1 MMQGG
6 QASGTAD
13 LDQLVR
19 SAREQIAAAP
29 DEATLEQL
37 RIDLLGKKG
46 VMTATLRGLGSLPLD
61 QRAARGARANAVKN
75 EIESMLTARAGAL
88 ADARLETIGEREW
101 MDVTFVPALARRGH
115 LHPLSLIL
123 RDVKAIFS
131 RIGYEVALGPEVEDD
146 FHNFEALNI
155 PAEHPARDTMDS
167 FYLEPYPLLL
177 RTHTSPVQI
186 RYMQSHKPPIR
197 IIAPGAVYRRD
208 ATDPSHAS
216 QFYQF
221 EGLVV
226 DHDIRLSDLK
236 GTIEYFARSLFG
248 PDRRIRIVGDHF
260 PFTEPSIAAAVSC
273 GICAGAGCR
282 SCKGGWL
289 EILGAGM
296 VHPQVLRNGGVDPDH
311 YAGFAFGA
319 GLDRLAML
327 KYNVSDLRLFLENDV
342 RFLRQF

>member
-1 MMQGG
+1 MKQGVVG
-6 QASGTAD
+6 D
-13 LDQLVR
+13 
-19 SAREQIAAAP
+19 
-29 DEATLEQL
+29 LEQL
-37 RIDLLGKKG
+37 RASARERIDAASDQKTLEDLRVGLLGKKG
-46 VMTATLRGLGSLPLD
+46 ELTGVLRQLGSLPAAE
-61 QRAARGARANAVKN
+61 RAA
-75 EIESMLTARAGAL
+75 AGAAANQL
-88 ADARLETIGEREW
+88 KEDILGWISARQSALEAKRHTALGDTEW
-101 MDVTFVPALARRGH
+101 VDMTFVPNPVRRGH
-115 LHPLSLIL
+115 LHPLTLIL
-123 RDVKAIFS
+123 REVKAIFS
-131 RIGYEVALGPEVEDD
+131 RLGYEVALGPEVEDE

-167 FYLEPYPLLL
+167 FYVDVDNLLL

-208 ATDPSHAS
+208 ATDPSHGS

-248 PDRRIRIVGDHF
+248 PERRIRIVGDHF
-260 PFTEPSIAAAVSC
+260 PFTEPSIGAAVSC
-273 GICAGAGCR
+273 GLCGGAGCR

-296 VHPQVLRNGGVDPDH
+296 VHPQVLRNGGIDSEQFS
-311 YAGFAFGA
+311 GFAFGA

-327 KYNVSDLRLFLENDV
+327 KYNVTDLRVFLENDV

>member
-1 MMQGG
+1 LTQGVAG
-6 QASGTAD
+6 ELERLRT
-13 LDQLVR
+13 
-19 SAREQIAAAP
+19 SARERIEAAS
-29 DEATLEQL
+29 DHKTLEDL
-37 RIDLLGKKG
+37 RVSLLGKKG
-46 VMTATLRGLGSLPLD
+46 ELTTILRQLGSLPASE
-61 QRAARGARANAVKN
+61 RAA
-75 EIESMLTARAGAL
+75 AGAEANQL
-88 ADARLETIGEREW
+88 KDEIFGWIASRMGGLEARRHGALGDTEW
-101 MDVTFVPALARRGH
+101 VDMTFVPNPVRRGH
-115 LHPLSLIL
+115 LHPLTLIL
-123 RDVKAIFS
+123 REVKAIFS
-131 RIGYEVALGPEVEDD
+131 RLGYEVALGPQVEDE

-155 PAEHPARDTMDS
+155 PQDHPARDTMDS
-167 FYLEPYPLLL
+167 FYVEADQLLL

-186 RYMQSHKPPIR
+186 RFMQSHKPPIR

-208 ATDPSHAS
+208 ATDPSHGS
-216 QFYQF
+216 QFYQV

-260 PFTEPSIAAAVSC
+260 PFTEPSIGAAVSC
-273 GICAGAGCR
+273 GICDGAGCR

-296 VHPQVLRNGGVDPDH
+296 VHPQVLRNGGIDPGH
-311 YAGFAFGA
+311 YSGFAFGA

-327 KYNVSDLRLFLENDV
+327 KYNVTDLRLFLDNDV

>member
-1 MMQGG
+1 MN
-6 QASGTAD
+6 AE
-13 LDQLVR
+13 LERLR
-19 SAREQIAAAP
+19 ESARERI
-29 DEATLEQL
+29 ESATDHKGLEEL
-37 RIDLLGKKG
+37 RVSLLGKKG
-46 VMTATLRGLGSLPLD
+46 ELTTILRQLGTLPAAD
-61 QRAARGARANAVKN
+61 RAA
-75 EIESMLTARAGAL
+75 AGAEANRL
-88 ADARLETIGEREW
+88 KEDIFQWIAERMGGLEAKRRTALGDAEW
-101 MDVTFVPALARRGH
+101 VDMTFVPNPVRRGH
-115 LHPLSLIL
+115 LHPLTLIL
-123 RDVKAIFS
+123 REVKAIFS
-131 RIGYEVALGPEVEDD
+131 RLGYEVALGPQVEDE

-155 PAEHPARDTMDS
+155 PAEHPARDEMDS
-167 FYLEPYPLLL
+167 FYVEADDLLL

-208 ATDPSHAS
+208 ATDPSHGS

-226 DHDIRLSDLK
+226 DQDIRLSDLK

-260 PFTEPSIAAAVSC
+260 PFTEPSIGAAVSC
-273 GICAGAGCR
+273 GLCGGAGCR

-296 VHPQVLRNGGVDPDH
+296 VHPQVLRNGGIDPER
-311 YAGFAFGA
+311 YSGFAFGA

-327 KYNVSDLRLFLENDV
+327 KYNVTDLRLFLDNDV

>member
-1 MMQGG
+1 VVGELERLR
-6 QASGTAD
+6 ASAWERVQSAAD
-13 LDQLVR
+13 
-19 SAREQIAAAP
+19 P
-29 DEATLEQL
+29 KTLEGL
-37 RIDLLGKKG
+37 RVGLLGKKG
-46 VMTATLRGLGSLPLD
+46 ELTTILRQVGSLPAAE
-61 QRAARGARANAVKN
+61 RAA
-75 EIESMLTARAGAL
+75 AGAEANKL
-88 ADARLETIGEREW
+88 KDDIFQWIAGRMGGLEAKRQVALGETEW
-101 MDVTFVPALARRGH
+101 VDMTFVPNPVRRGH
-115 LHPLSLIL
+115 LHPLTLIL
-123 RDVKAIFS
+123 REVKAIFS
-131 RIGYEVALGPEVEDD
+131 RLGYEVALGPHVEDE

-155 PAEHPARDTMDS
+155 PPEHPARDTMDS
-167 FYLEPYPLLL
+167 FYVDADELLL

-186 RYMQSHKPPIR
+186 RYMQGHKPPIR

-208 ATDPSHAS
+208 ATDPSHGS
-216 QFYQF
+216 QFYQV

-260 PFTEPSIAAAVSC
+260 PFTEPSIGAAVSC
-273 GICAGAGCR
+273 GLCGGTGCR

-296 VHPQVLRNGGVDPDH
+296 VHPQVLRNGGIDPGR

-327 KYNVSDLRLFLENDV
+327 KYNVTDLRLFLDDDV

>member
-1 MMQGG
+1 MNQGVVG
-6 QASGTAD
+6 
-13 LDQLVR
+13 
-19 SAREQIAAAP
+19 E
-29 DEATLEQL
+29 LEQL
-37 RIDLLGKKG
+37 RASARQRVDAATDHKTLEDLRVGLLGKKG
-46 VMTATLRGLGSLPLD
+46 ELTGILRQLGSLPAAE
-61 QRAARGARANAVKN
+61 RAA
-75 EIESMLTARAGAL
+75 AGAE
-88 ADARLETIGEREW
+88 ANRLKDDIFGWISERQGALEAKRHTTLGDTEW
-101 MDVTFVPALARRGH
+101 VDMTFVPHPVRRGH
-115 LHPLSLIL
+115 LHPLTLIL
-123 RDVKAIFS
+123 REVKAIFS
-131 RIGYEVALGPEVEDD
+131 RLGYEVALGPQVEDE

-167 FYLEPYPLLL
+167 FYVNADNLLL

-186 RYMQSHKPPIR
+186 RFMQSHKPPIR

-208 ATDPSHAS
+208 ATDPSHGS

-221 EGLVV
+221 EGLAV

-260 PFTEPSIAAAVSC
+260 PFTEPSIGAAVSC
-273 GICAGAGCR
+273 GLCGGAGCR

-296 VHPQVLRNGGVDPDH
+296 VHPQVLRNGGIDPEH
-311 YAGFAFGA
+311 FSGFAFGA

-327 KYNVSDLRLFLENDV
+327 RYNVTDLRVFLENDV

>member
-1 MMQGG
+1 LTQGVAG
-6 QASGTAD
+6 ELQRLRA
-13 LDQLVR
+13 
-19 SAREQIAAAP
+19 SARDRIES
-29 DEATLEQL
+29 ATDPKALEDL
-37 RIDLLGKKG
+37 RVSLLGKKG
-46 VMTATLRGLGSLPLD
+46 ELTAILRQLGSLPTAD
-61 QRAARGARANAVKN
+61 RAAAGSEANRLK
-75 EIESMLTARAGAL
+75 EDIFQWITERMGGLEEKRHTALG
-88 ADARLETIGEREW
+88 DSEW
-101 MDVTFVPALARRGH
+101 VDLTFVPNPVRRGH
-115 LHPLSLIL
+115 LHPLTLIL
-123 RDVKAIFS
+123 REVKAIFS
-131 RIGYEVALGPEVEDD
+131 RLGYEVALGPQVEDE

-155 PAEHPARDTMDS
+155 PEEHPARDTMDS
-167 FYLEPYPLLL
+167 FYVEADNLLL

-186 RYMQSHKPPIR
+186 RYMQSHQPPIR

-208 ATDPSHAS
+208 ATDPSHGA

-260 PFTEPSIAAAVSC
+260 PFTEPSIGAAVSC
-273 GICAGAGCR
+273 GICGGAGCR

-296 VHPQVLRNGGVDPDH
+296 VHPQVLRNGGIDAEH
-311 YAGFAFGA
+311 YSGFAFGA

-327 KYNVSDLRLFLENDV
+327 KYNVTDLRLFLENDV

>member
-1 MMQGG
+1 MKQGVVG
-6 QASGTAD
+6 
-13 LDQLVR
+13 
-19 SAREQIAAAP
+19 E
-29 DEATLEQL
+29 LEQL
-37 RIDLLGKKG
+37 RASARERVDGATDHKALEDLRVGLLGKKG
-46 VMTATLRGLGSLPLD
+46 ELTVVLRQLGSLPAAE
-61 QRAARGARANAVKN
+61 RAA
-75 EIESMLTARAGAL
+75 AGAQANQL
-88 ADARLETIGEREW
+88 KEDIFGWISERQGALEAKRYTALGDTEW
-101 MDVTFVPALARRGH
+101 VDVTFVPNPVRRGH
-115 LHPLSLIL
+115 LHPLTLIL
-123 RDVKAIFS
+123 REVKAIFS
-131 RIGYEVALGPEVEDD
+131 RLGYEVALGPQVEDE

-167 FYLEPYPLLL
+167 FYVDADQLLL

-208 ATDPSHAS
+208 ATDPSHGS

-221 EGLVV
+221 EGLAV

-248 PDRRIRIVGDHF
+248 PERRIRIVGDHF
-260 PFTEPSIAAAVSC
+260 PFTEPSIGAAVSC
-273 GICAGAGCR
+273 GLCGGAGCR

-296 VHPQVLRNGGVDPDH
+296 VHPQVLRNGGIDPDH
-311 YAGFAFGA
+311 YSGFAFGA

-327 KYNVSDLRLFLENDV
+327 KYNVTDLRVFLENDV
-342 RFLRQF
+342 RLLRQF

>member
-1 MMQGG
+1 MKQGVVG
-6 QASGTAD
+6 
-13 LDQLVR
+13 
-19 SAREQIAAAP
+19 E
-29 DEATLEQL
+29 LEQL
-37 RIDLLGKKG
+37 RASARERVDAATDHKALEDLRVGLLGKKG
-46 VMTATLRGLGSLPLD
+46 ELTAILRQLGSLPAAE
-61 QRAARGARANAVKN
+61 RAA
-75 EIESMLTARAGAL
+75 AGAQANQL
-88 ADARLETIGEREW
+88 KEDIFGWISERQGALEAKRYTALGDTEW
-101 MDVTFVPALARRGH
+101 VDVTFVPNPVRRGH
-115 LHPLSLIL
+115 LHPLTLIL
-123 RDVKAIFS
+123 REVKAIFS
-131 RIGYEVALGPEVEDD
+131 RLGYEVALGPQVEDE

-167 FYLEPYPLLL
+167 FYVDADQLLL

-186 RYMQSHKPPIR
+186 RFMQSHKPPIR

-208 ATDPSHAS
+208 ATDPSHGS

-221 EGLVV
+221 EGLAV

-248 PDRRIRIVGDHF
+248 PERRIRIVGDHF
-260 PFTEPSIAAAVSC
+260 PFTEPSIGAAVSC
-273 GICAGAGCR
+273 GLCGGAGCR

-296 VHPQVLRNGGVDPDH
+296 VHPQVLRNGGIDPDH
-311 YAGFAFGA
+311 YSGFAFGA

>member
-1 MMQGG
+1 MKQSVVG
-6 QASGTAD
+6 
-13 LDQLVR
+13 
-19 SAREQIAAAP
+19 E
-29 DEATLEQL
+29 LEQL
-37 RIDLLGKKG
+37 RASARERVEAATDPKSLEDLRVGLLGKKG
-46 VMTATLRGLGSLPLD
+46 ELTAILRQLGSLPTEE
-61 QRAARGARANAVKN
+61 RAA
-75 EIESMLTARAGAL
+75 AGAQANQL
-88 ADARLETIGEREW
+88 KEEIFGWISERQAALEAKRDTALGDTEW
-101 MDVTFVPALARRGH
+101 VDVSFVPNPVRRGH
-115 LHPLSLIL
+115 LHPLTLIL
-123 RDVKAIFS
+123 REVKAIFS
-131 RIGYEVALGPEVEDD
+131 RLGYEVALGPQVEDE

-155 PAEHPARDTMDS
+155 PEDHPARDTMDS
-167 FYLEPYPLLL
+167 FYVDADQLLL

-208 ATDPSHAS
+208 ATDPSHGS

-273 GICAGAGCR
+273 GLCDGAGCR

-296 VHPQVLRNGGVDPDH
+296 VHPQVLRNGGIDPEH
-311 YAGFAFGA
+311 YSGFAFGA

-327 KYNVSDLRLFLENDV
+327 KYNVADLRLFLENDV

>member
-1 MMQGG
+1 MTQGVAG
-6 QASGTAD
+6 ELQRLRT
-13 LDQLVR
+13 
-19 SAREQIAAAP
+19 SARERIESAADQKA
-29 DEATLEQL
+29 LEDL
-37 RIDLLGKKG
+37 RVSLLGKKG
-46 VMTATLRGLGSLPLD
+46 ELTTILRQLGSLPASE
-61 QRAARGARANAVKN
+61 RAA
-75 EIESMLTARAGAL
+75 AGAEANQL
-88 ADARLETIGEREW
+88 KDDIFHWITERMGGLESKRHTTLGDTEW
-101 MDVTFVPALARRGH
+101 VDLTFVPNPVRRGH
-115 LHPLSLIL
+115 LHPLTLIL
-123 RDVKAIFS
+123 REVKAIFA
-131 RIGYEVALGPEVEDD
+131 RLGYEVALGPQVEDE

-167 FYLEPYPLLL
+167 FYVEADELLL

-208 ATDPSHAS
+208 ATDPSHGS

-221 EGLVV
+221 EGLNV

-248 PDRRIRIVGDHF
+248 PERRIRIVGDHF
-260 PFTEPSIAAAVSC
+260 PFTEPSIGAAVSC
-273 GICAGAGCR
+273 GICGGAGCR

-296 VHPQVLRNGGVDPDH
+296 VHPQVLRNGGIDPEH

-327 KYNVSDLRLFLENDV
+327 KYNVTDLRLFLENDV

>member
-1 MMQGG
+1 MQGV
-6 QASGTAD
+6 AD
-13 LDQLVR
+13 ELQRLR
-19 SAREQIAAAP
+19 ASARERI
-29 DEATLEQL
+29 ESATDLKALEDL
-37 RIDLLGKKG
+37 RVSLLGKKG
-46 VMTATLRGLGSLPLD
+46 ELTTILRQLGSLPASD
-61 QRAARGARANAVKN
+61 RAA
-75 EIESMLTARAGAL
+75 AGAEANQL
-88 ADARLETIGEREW
+88 KDDIFGWITDRMGGLEAKRHTALGDTEW
-101 MDVTFVPALARRGH
+101 VDLTFVPNPVRRGH
-115 LHPLSLIL
+115 LHPLTLIL
-123 RDVKAIFS
+123 REVKAIFS
-131 RIGYEVALGPEVEDD
+131 RLGYEVALGPQVEDE

-167 FYLEPYPLLL
+167 FYVEADDMLL

-208 ATDPSHAS
+208 ATDPSHGS
-216 QFYQF
+216 QFYQV

-248 PDRRIRIVGDHF
+248 PERRIRIVGDHF
-260 PFTEPSIAAAVSC
+260 PFTEPSIGAAVSC
-273 GICAGAGCR
+273 GICGGAGCR

-296 VHPQVLRNGGVDPDH
+296 VHPQVLRNGGIDPEH
-311 YAGFAFGA
+311 YSGFAFGA

>member
-1 MMQGG
+1 MN
-6 QASGTAD
+6 AELERLRA
-13 LDQLVR
+13 
-19 SAREQIAAAP
+19 SARERI
-29 DEATLEQL
+29 ESATDQKALEDL
-37 RIDLLGKKG
+37 RVGLLGKKG
-46 VMTATLRGLGSLPLD
+46 ELTSILRQLGTLPAPE
-61 QRAARGARANAVKN
+61 RAAVGAEAN
-75 EIESMLTARAGAL
+75 
-88 ADARLETIGEREW
+88 RLKEDIFQWIGERMGGLEARRLTALGDTEW
-101 MDVTFVPALARRGH
+101 VDLSFVPNPVRRGH
-115 LHPLSLIL
+115 LHPLTLIL
-123 RDVKAIFS
+123 REVKAIFS
-131 RIGYEVALGPEVEDD
+131 RLGYEVALGPQVEDE

-155 PAEHPARDTMDS
+155 PEEHPARDTMDS
-167 FYLEPYPLLL
+167 FYVEADDLLL

-186 RYMQSHKPPIR
+186 RFMQGHKPPIR

-208 ATDPSHAS
+208 ATDPSHGS

-226 DHDIRLSDLK
+226 DYDIRLSDLK

-260 PFTEPSIAAAVSC
+260 PFTEPSIGAAVSC
-273 GICAGAGCR
+273 GICGGAGCR
-282 SCKGGWL
+282 SCKAGWL

-296 VHPQVLRNGGVDPDH
+296 VHPQVLRNGGIDPER
-311 YAGFAFGA
+311 YSGFAFGA

>member
-1 MMQGG
+1 MKQGVVG
-6 QASGTAD
+6 
-13 LDQLVR
+13 
-19 SAREQIAAAP
+19 E
-29 DEATLEQL
+29 LEQL
-37 RIDLLGKKG
+37 RASARQRVDAATDHKALEDLRVGLLGKKG
-46 VMTATLRGLGSLPLD
+46 ELTGILRQLGSLPAAE
-61 QRAARGARANAVKN
+61 RAA
-75 EIESMLTARAGAL
+75 AGAEANQL
-88 ADARLETIGEREW
+88 KDDIFGWISERQAALEANRHTTLGDTEW
-101 MDVTFVPALARRGH
+101 VDMTFVPHPVRRGH
-115 LHPLSLIL
+115 LHPLTLIL
-123 RDVKAIFS
+123 REVKAIFS
-131 RIGYEVALGPEVEDD
+131 RLGYEVALGPQVEDE

-167 FYLEPYPLLL
+167 FYVDADNLLL

-186 RYMQSHKPPIR
+186 RFMQSHKPPIR

-208 ATDPSHAS
+208 ATDPSHGS

-221 EGLVV
+221 EGLAV

-273 GICAGAGCR
+273 GLCGGAGCR

-296 VHPQVLRNGGVDPDH
+296 VHPQVLRNGGIDPEH
-311 YAGFAFGA
+311 FSGFAFGA

-327 KYNVSDLRLFLENDV
+327 KYNVPDLRMFLENDV

>member
-1 MMQGG
+1 LTQGVAG
-6 QASGTAD
+6 ELQ
-13 LDQLVR
+13 QLR
-19 SAREQIAAAP
+19 ASARERI
-29 DEATLEQL
+29 ESATDHKALEDL
-37 RIDLLGKKG
+37 RVSLLGKKG
-46 VMTATLRGLGSLPLD
+46 ELTTILRQLGSLPASD
-61 QRAARGARANAVKN
+61 RAA
-75 EIESMLTARAGAL
+75 AGAEANQL
-88 ADARLETIGEREW
+88 KDDISQWITERMGGLEAKRHTALGDTEW
-101 MDVTFVPALARRGH
+101 VDLTFVPNPVRRGH
-115 LHPLSLIL
+115 LHPLTLIL
-123 RDVKAIFS
+123 REVKAIFS
-131 RIGYEVALGPEVEDD
+131 RLGYEVALGPQVEDEV
-146 FHNFEALNI
+146 HNFEALNM

-167 FYLEPYPLLL
+167 FYVEADNLLL

-186 RYMQSHKPPIR
+186 RFMQSHKPPIR

-208 ATDPSHAS
+208 ATDPSHGS

-226 DHDIRLSDLK
+226 DSDIRLSDLK

-248 PDRRIRIVGDHF
+248 PERRIRIVGDHF

-273 GICAGAGCR
+273 GICGGAGCR

-296 VHPQVLRNGGVDPDH
+296 VHPQVLRNGGIDPER
-311 YAGFAFGA
+311 YSGFAFGA

-327 KYNVSDLRLFLENDV
+327 KYNVTDLRLFLENDV

>member
-1 MMQGG
+1 LTQGVAG
-6 QASGTAD
+6 ELQ
-13 LDQLVR
+13 QLR
-19 SAREQIAAAP
+19 ASARDRIEAATDHKA
-29 DEATLEQL
+29 LEDL
-37 RIDLLGKKG
+37 RVGLLGKKG
-46 VMTATLRGLGSLPLD
+46 ELTAILRQLGSLPAAD
-61 QRAARGARANAVKN
+61 RAAAGSEANQLKDDIFQWIN
-75 EIESMLTARAGAL
+75 ERMGGLEAKRHTALG
-88 ADARLETIGEREW
+88 DSEW
-101 MDVTFVPALARRGH
+101 VDVSFVPNPLRRGH
-115 LHPLSLIL
+115 LHPLTLIL
-123 RDVKAIFS
+123 REVKAIFS
-131 RIGYEVALGPEVEDD
+131 RLGYEVALGPQVEDE
-146 FHNFEALNI
+146 FYNFEALNI
-155 PAEHPARDTMDS
+155 PEEHPARDTMDS
-167 FYLEPYPLLL
+167 FYVEAGKLLL

-208 ATDPSHAS
+208 ATDPSHGA

-260 PFTEPSIAAAVSC
+260 PFTEPSIGAAVSC
-273 GICAGAGCR
+273 GICGGTGCR

-296 VHPQVLRNGGVDPDH
+296 VHPQVLRNGGIDPEH
-311 YAGFAFGA
+311 YSGFAFGA

-327 KYNVSDLRLFLENDV
+327 KYNVTDLRQFLENDV